1 MKKIYTYSLIVVSIL
16 FLGTNDSVA
25 QQNNMS
31 SQYMFSHL
39 TINPAYAAAKPFV
52 SASFM
57 FRKQWTGFDG
67 APVTET
73 ASVQGLLS
81 NKKVG
86 LGAVISN
93 DKLGI
98 TNQTDFFGN
107 YAYLLPTGK
116 GNLSLGLRGG
126 FSLYSSNLS
135 DLIYWDT
142 NDPVYELNTATDFLP
157 NAGFGAFYF
166 QEKFYAGF
174 SVPYL
179 LNYDPNKSISVK
191 GDQLHRLIRH
201 YYVSGGYVIDVNPE
215 VKVKPN
221 LLVKY
226 VEAAPV
232 QFDMNVN
239 VLLSDI
245 IWIGASY
252 RSGDAILGLVEYKL
266 TDKFRIGYSY
276 DATLTDIRNF
286 SSGSHEIMI
295 GLDFGRDVLK
305 IADPRYF

>member
-1 MKKIYTYSLIVVSIL
+1 MKKILTYWVVSLVLIL
-16 FLGTNDSVA
+16 LQVDFAIG
-25 QQNNMS
+25 QQNNIT

-39 TINPAYAAAKPFV
+39 TINPAYAAAKPYL
-52 SASFM
+52 SASFL
-57 FRKQWTGFDG
+57 FRKQWAGFDG

-73 ASVQGLLS
+73 ASIQGLLKS
-81 NKKVG
+81 KNVG

-107 YAYLLPTGK
+107 YAYLLPMNK
-116 GNLSLGLRGG
+116 GNLSLGLRAG
-126 FSLYSSNLS
+126 FSIYTSNLS
-135 DLIYWDT
+135 DLIFWDN
-142 NDPVYELNTATDFLP
+142 NDPIYELNTATDFLP

-174 SVPYL
+174 SIPYL
-179 LNYDPNKSISVK
+179 LNYDPNKNFSID

-201 YYVSGGYVIDVNPE
+201 YYISSGYVFDVSSE
-215 VKVKPN
+215 VKIKPN

-226 VEAAPV
+226 VDAAPV
-232 QFDMNVN
+232 QFDLNIN
-239 VLLSDI
+239 VLLSEI
-245 IWIGASY
+245 FWIGASY

-266 TDKFRIGYSY
+266 NDKIRVGYSY
-276 DATLTDIRNF
+276 DFTLTEIRSF
-286 SSGSHEIMI
+286 TSGTHEIMI

-305 IADPRYF
+305 LANPRNF